1 MTRAEIVTALKEFGM
16 SPQKAMEIAMDVER
30 GDDFATRWLASALST
45 MTKPRCTQELSSP
58 RRDGAPT

>member
-30 GDDFATRWLASALST
+30 GDDFATRWLASALSA
-45 MTKPRCTQELSSP
+45 MTK
-58 RRDGAPT
+58 RRA